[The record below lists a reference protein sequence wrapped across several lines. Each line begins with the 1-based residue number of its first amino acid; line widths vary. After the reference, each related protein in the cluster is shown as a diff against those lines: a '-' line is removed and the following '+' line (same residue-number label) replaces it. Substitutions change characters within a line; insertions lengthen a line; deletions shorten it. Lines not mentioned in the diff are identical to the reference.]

1 MDWSTVIME
10 MRDVAS
16 RMHNLSL
23 RLRPAHKNKAEEVKN
38 ASTMLHSWADALLE
52 EHSVDMP

>member
-1 MDWSTVIME
+1 ME